1 MYSRHLA
8 AGLREA
14 LADTPVVLIHGARQ
28 VGKTTLARAVGGRE
42 RTHLSLDQT
51 AVLSAAQSD
60 PDGFIGGLR
69 GPVFIDEV
77 QRAPELFR
85 VIKHEVDQ
93 DRSPGR
99 FLLTGSANVMALPT
113 LSESLAGRM
122 EICRL
127 WPLSQ
132 AEIES
137 SSGNLMDVLFGDSP
151 PSIVATDA
159 SRDLWERVLRG
170 GYPEAVERVKPE
182 RRRRWFE
189 SYTDTILQRDI
200 RDLANIEKLGEMPL
214 LLKLLA
220 ARSSGI
226 LKYVDLAS
234 SLNLSVSSVKR
245 YVTLLEQIFIV
256 RVVPAWTKG
265 RSARLAKSPK
275 VHIGDSGLAASY
287 LGVDLA
293 RLGADGSVRGGLL
306 ETFVVLE
313 LLKLAEVAETR
324 VDVYHFRTDS
334 GREVDA
340 VLESADGRVV
350 GIEVKAAKAVS
361 SSDFDGLRKL
371 QEVAGRAFHRG
382 VVLHDGDQ
390 VVPFGERLCAVPVG
404 GLWARSG

>member
-1 MYSRHLA
+1 MYARHLA

-28 VGKTTLARAVGGRE
+28 VGKTTLAKAVGGE
-42 RTHLSLDQT
+42 SRTHLSLDQT

-60 PDGFIGGLR
+60 PDGFVGGLQ

-77 QRAPELFR
+77 QRVPDLFR

-99 FLLTGSANVMALPT
+99 FLLTGSANLMALPR

-137 SSGNLMDVLFGDSP
+137 SNGNLIDVLFAEGS
-151 PSIVATDA
+151 PSIQDADA
-159 SRDLWERVLRG
+159 SPDLWERVLRG
-170 GYPEAVERVKPE
+170 GYPEAVERMKPE

-200 RDLANIEKLGEMPL
+200 RDLANIEKLSEMPL

-226 LKYVDLAS
+226 LKYADLAS

-245 YVTLLEQIFIV
+245 YITLLEQIFIV

-287 LGVDLA
+287 LGVDRA
-293 RLGADGSVRGGLL
+293 RLDADGTVRGGLL

-324 VDVYHFRTDS
+324 VGVHHFRTDS
-334 GREVDA
+334 GKEVDA
-340 VLESADGRVV
+340 VLESTDGRIV

-361 SSDFDGLRKL
+361 SSDFAGLRKL
-371 QEVAGRAFHRG
+371 QDVAGGAFHRG
-382 VVLHDGDQ
+382 VVLHNGDQ
-390 VVPFGERLCAVPVG
+390 VIPFGDQMFAVPITAM
-404 GLWARSG
+404 WADN